1 MEFLFLVCLMKFS
14 IASELSYLYCTE
26 GLNMR
31 RCDPSFHESKER
43 KDSLIRKG
51 SYTAHSPSYIQA
63 GVFHPENIHA
73 FHSEVNGP

>member
-31 RCDPSFHESKER
+31 RCDPSFHVTKGYRSDQTPTR
-43 KDSLIRKG
+43 HIRHHIYKL
-51 SYTAHSPSYIQA
+51 
-63 GVFHPENIHA
+63 
-73 FHSEVNGP
+73 